1 MSENKATETPT
12 IPGVDVKIYLPKDP
26 EKDHGKLLGF
36 ASVNLGGV
44 FAVNNIRIYNSDKGP
59 FVSMPS
65 TKGKDGQ
72 YHDICCPTTKEMREA
87 LHGAVLGAYQKE
99 VTQERPSVRNAIK
112 ENAAEAASRPAPE
125 QQKQRAADKRER

>member
-1 MSENKATETPT
+1 MNENRTPETDA
-12 IPGVDVKIYLPKDP
+12 PGLPNISVKVYPVKEPD
-26 EKDHGKLLGF
+26 KLLAF
-36 ASVNLGGV
+36 ASANLGGI

-87 LHGAVLGAYQKE
+87 LHGAVLGAYQQE
-99 VTQERPSVRNAIK
+99 MERPSVRGALK
-112 ENAAEAASRPAPE
+112 EAAKETAARPAPAQE
-125 QQKQRAADKRER
+125 AKRKADKGAR